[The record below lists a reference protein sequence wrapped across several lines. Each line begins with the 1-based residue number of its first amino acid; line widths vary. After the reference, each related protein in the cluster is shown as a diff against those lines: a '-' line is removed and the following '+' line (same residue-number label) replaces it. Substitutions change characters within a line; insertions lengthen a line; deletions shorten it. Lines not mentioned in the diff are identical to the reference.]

1 MANALIFLGVFTL
14 VLFIVVLGV
23 FLFPQKCV
31 KNAEKGDGYFG
42 QLKIILAFVQ
52 ILSSM
57 PGVFDNVPWPT
68 GFIEFTFPL
77 NFVNLDFLSVFM
89 ARSCSLSIPFLDQ
102 FVLHMILP
110 VALMMAVLVAYQSS
124 RCCLK
129 SNTVKLKHGDE
140 LKYQILCTYGIFFSF
155 LSSLL
160 SHTFFPQLFYTVLLI
175 LFLYPGLATK
185 IFSVFRCKSIVGIE
199 GQLLA
204 ADVSVACHE
213 IKHVTYS
220 IVAGAF
226 LGLYIIGIPF
236 FMFIMLWRNRKHL
249 HMKEGEEEPTKKNL
263 AVKAKLGGLYLQ
275 YEPQYWVSGGCC
287 SVWSCNV
294 FSDLSFVRCLLLMLS
309 GLKWP

>member
-1 MANALIFLGVFTL
+1 MANAFIFLGVFTL

-89 ARSCSLSIPFLDQ
+89 AGSCSLSIPFLDQ

-110 VALMMAVLVAYQSS
+110 VASMMAVLVAYQSS

-140 LKYQILCTYGIFFSF
+140 LKYQILCT
-155 LSSLL
+155 
-160 SHTFFPQLFYTVLLI
+160 
-175 LFLYPGLATK
+175 
-185 IFSVFRCKSIVGIE
+185 
-199 GQLLA
+199 
-204 ADVSVACHE
+204 
-213 IKHVTYS
+213 
-220 IVAGAF
+220 
-226 LGLYIIGIPF
+226 
-236 FMFIMLWRNRKHL
+236 
-249 HMKEGEEEPTKKNL
+249 
-263 AVKAKLGGLYLQ
+263 
-275 YEPQYWVSGGCC
+275 
-287 SVWSCNV
+287 
-294 FSDLSFVRCLLLMLS
+294 
-309 GLKWP
+309 